1 MPSRAYVT
9 FLAGDGDCVGVVGLA
24 KGLKKVKTVYPL
36 VVSIYSCG
44 FVTNCPREDCKSHI
58 VNWYIPRQTFFICN
72 QVLVSSVFKKTLK
85 IIYK

>member
-1 MPSRAYVT
+1 MAPQQVIPAASVRFGSRPSRAYVT

-24 KGLKKVKTVYPL
+24 KGLKKVKTVYPF

-58 VNWYIPRQTFFICN
+58 CE
-72 QVLVSSVFKKTLK
+72 LV
-85 IIYK
+85 YP